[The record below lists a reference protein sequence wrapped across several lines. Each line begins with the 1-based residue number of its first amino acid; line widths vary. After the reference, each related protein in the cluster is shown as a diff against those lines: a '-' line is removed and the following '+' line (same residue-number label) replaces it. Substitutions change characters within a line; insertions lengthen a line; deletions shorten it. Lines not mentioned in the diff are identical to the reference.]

1 MRPAIAATQPALAEQ
16 VGQEIGVSRWV
27 PVTQKMIDT
36 FADATGDHQWIHVD
50 PVRAAR
56 SPLGTTIAHGYLILS
71 LASGLLL
78 EILGFDETV
87 TVLNYGLDRVRF
99 PASVPPGTDVRMR
112 VTVTGAEP
120 AGDGTQLHLRLV
132 FEARG
137 IERPVCVADIVWRVI
152 V

>member
-1 MRPAIAATQPALAEQ
+1 LRPEPAASQPTLADQ
-16 VGQEIGVSRWV
+16 IGQEIGVSPWHT
-27 PVTQKMIDT
+27 VTQQMIDT
-36 FADATGDHQWIHVD
+36 FADATGDHQWIHTD

-56 SPLGTTIAHGYLILS
+56 SALGTTVAHGYLILS

-78 EILGFDETV
+78 DMLGFDETV

-112 VTVTGAEP
+112 AVVTGAEP
-120 AGDGTQLHLRLV
+120 AGGGTQLHLRLT

-137 IERPVCVADIVWRVI
+137 IERPVCVADIVWRVLA
-152 V
+152 

>member
-1 MRPAIAATQPALAEQ
+1 MRPAISASQRSLAER
-16 VGQEIGVSRWV
+16 VGEEIGVSRWV
-27 PVTQKMIDT
+27 PISQAMIDT
-36 FADATGDHQWIHVD
+36 FADATGDHQWIHTD

-56 SPLGTTIAHGYLILS
+56 SPLGTTVAHGYLILS

-78 EILGFDETV
+78 EMLGFDETV

-112 VTVTGAEP
+112 AVVTGAEP
-120 AGDGTQLHLRLV
+120 AGGGTQLHLRLT

-137 IERPVCVADIVWRVI
+137 IERPVCVADIVWRVLA
-152 V
+152 